1 MARLVDILVVDVG
14 AADSDVT
21 ILALEYAAPAARVL
35 RLKNGAEA
43 LSCLFRLRSLRRME
57 RQLVTSATE
66 AC

>member
-1 MARLVDILVVDVG
+1 MARLVDILVVDDG
-14 AADSDVT
+14 AVDADVT

-35 RLKNGAEA
+35 RLKNGGEA